1 MRYAIS
7 DADWARLEPLLPGR
21 RGTPGRCGDD
31 NRRFL
36 DAVNWWTRN
45 GGPWRDLPE
54 ALGNWNSVFRR
65 FDRWSKNG
73 VWQRLAET
81 LQDPDF
87 DWLAI
92 DSTTVRAHQHAAGAR
107 MGGRT
112 PARGLRPKT
121 PPRASA
127 SGAAA
132 AG

>member
-7 DADWARLEPLLPGR
+7 DADWQRLAPLLPGR
-21 RGTPGRCGDD
+21 PGTPGRTGDD

-36 DAVNWWTRN
+36 YAVNWWSHN

-65 FDRWSKNG
+65 FDRWSRYG
-73 VWQRLAET
+73 VWQRIAET
-81 LQDPDF
+81 LQDPDL

-107 MGGRT
+107 K
-112 PARGLRPKT
+112 RGLRPRRRL
-121 PPRASA
+121 RASV
-127 SGAAA
+127 SDAAV

>member
-21 RGTPGRCGDD
+21 LGTPGRSGDD

-36 DAVNWWTRN
+36 DAVNWWSHN

-65 FDRWSKNG
+65 FDRWSQNG
-73 VWQRLAET
+73 VWKRLAEQ
-81 LQDPDF
+81 LQDADL

-92 DSTTVRAHQHAAGAR
+92 DSTVVRAHQHAAGAQKR
-107 MGGRT
+107 GR
-112 PARGLRPKT
+112 RPKRQ
-121 PPRASA
+121 PRASV
-127 SGAAA
+127 SDAAA
-132 AG
+132 VG